1 MNEEDRLRVLASYE
15 ILDTKAEDLFDN
27 LVELA
32 ARICR
37 TPMCAMSLVDSDRQW
52 FKASVGLNTRE
63 TPIEDA
69 LCRHAIKSD
78 ELLIIEDATKDE
90 RSMSSNLVSRDPKIR
105 FYAGAPLI
113 TKQGAALGT
122 LCVLDTKPGRLE
134 DDQLKSLEILR
145 DAIVAQLEYR
155 KVLKDLQ
162 YIQKLIPICAWC
174 HNIKKEAGDTEDWV
188 PIEEFVADIAPLSH
202 GICPTCSSQL
212 ESAE

>member
-1 MNEEDRLRVLASYE
+1 MNEEDRLRALNSYQ
-15 ILDTKAEDLFDN
+15 ILDTKAEELFDN

-52 FKASVGLNTRE
+52 FKASVGLDTKE

-69 LCRHAIKSD
+69 LCRYAIQSD
-78 ELLIIEDATKDE
+78 ELTIIEDASKDE
-90 RSMSSNLVSRDPKIR
+90 RSMASNLVTKDPKIR

-134 DDQLKSLEILR
+134 EDQLKSLEILR
-145 DAIVAQLEYR
+145 DAIVSQLEYR
-155 KVLKDLQ
+155 KILKDLQ
-162 YIQKLIPICAWC
+162 HIQKLIPICAWC
-174 HNIKKEAGDTEDWV
+174 HDIKKEEAGGDDWV
-188 PIEEFVADIAPLSH
+188 PIEEFVANIAPLTH
-202 GICPTCSSQL
+202 GICPKCSRQL
-212 ESAE
+212 ESEG